1 MSAPYEKAITGITGL
16 FSELV
21 DDDDLRAKLEFETDK
36 LRFELDKVLLSTK
49 TNPYVDGFVK
59 VLIAFRD
66 IIIPMLRP
74 LGAAYITYMGIDMGM
89 EELAFDGE
97 VSAFTVG
104 LSAAFPSW
112 GVSRHVNKQNE
123 QKTERAIKR
132 GAVVTEEDF
141 E

>member
-16 FSELV
+16 FSELI

-36 LRFELDKVLLSTK
+36 LRFELDKVLLSTQ
-49 TNPYVDGFVK
+49 TNPYVDGGVK
-59 VLIAFRD
+59 VLIAIRD

-74 LGAAYITYMGIDMGM
+74 LGAAYITYMGIDMGTA
-89 EELAFDGE
+89 ELAADGE

-112 GVSRHVNKQNE
+112 GVSRHVNKNNE
-123 QKTERAIKR
+123 QKTQRVKR
-132 GAVVTEEDF
+132 GAHVTDEDF